1 MKKWGDANDDG
12 KIDAEEVGAFLYSD
26 KFKEMTN
33 CEATD
38 PVIAKVAALA
48 KAYDAN
54 DDSLIQLNELQAI
67 KDSGFCDCLCVVE
80 EDDIEKD

>member
-1 MKKWGDANDDG
+1 
-12 KIDAEEVGAFLYSD
+12 
-26 KFKEMTN
+26 MTN

-54 DDSLIQLNELQAI
+54 EDSLIQLNELQAI

-80 EDDIEKD
+80 EEDIEKD